1 MSINLS
7 SLLPNVAH
15 LDVLTQDNTL
25 VRVFQQSL
33 FPELLFRAEA
43 TPMPWDAHV
52 GEVKVFTKSHEP
64 EVNTDPLEP
73 GEDPVPANDQYEQWK
88 VRCAEYPKTASDVNM
103 AVSRLTL
110 ASQFVDKIRNQ
121 GRLAGRTMNRLAR
134 NALFLAYGTG
144 HTIAETG
151 GAPTTSFEVAS
162 IAGFTEAVASSGE
175 LLPVSST
182 NTKTFYRNGTLV
194 TGTAVI
200 AAVAADALFPLGR
213 GTLTLSGAGTT
224 VVAGDAIRA
233 SDAPSIVR
241 SGGGYSVDAIS
252 VTDTLK
258 MADLRM
264 AVSSLQTNRIPT
276 HPDGSYHG
284 HISSLAAAQVFGDS
298 EFQALHDGTPYNER
312 YAMFAVGRILNC
324 TFYRDEEVPRVDAS
338 GRGNVGTL
346 QVSRPTQATSA
357 RLGKEV
363 GCEVINA
370 SGVRIVRTIITGG
383 EALMECHIPEAQDYV
398 TEAGITGVVRG
409 LEMITPNAAAMS
421 VERVRFI
428 IRAPLDRRQQQ
439 VSMTWS
445 WAGDF
450 GVPSDAR
457 AMYTGS
463 RYKRC
468 IVIESADNLVG

>member
-7 SLLPNVAH
+7 SFLPNVAH
-15 LDVLTQDNTL
+15 LDTLTQDNTL

-43 TPMPWDAHV
+43 TPTPWEASV

-64 EVNTDPLEP
+64 DVNADPLEP
-73 GEDPVPANDQYEQWK
+73 GEDPQPVNDLYEQWR

-103 AVSRLTL
+103 AVSRVTL
-110 ASQFVDKIRNQ
+110 ASLFLEKVKNQ

-162 IAGFTEAVASSGE
+162 ISGFTEAVTSGGE
-175 LLPVSST
+175 LLPVSSS
-182 NTKTFYRNGTLV
+182 NTKAIYRNGVLI

-200 AAVAADALFPLGR
+200 AAVAEDALFPRGR
-213 GTLTLSGAGTT
+213 GTITLSGAGTT
-224 VVAGDAIRA
+224 IVAGDAIRA
-233 SDAPSIVR
+233 ADAPAIVR

-264 AVSSLQTNRIPT
+264 AVSSLQTNRIPP
-276 HPDGSYHG
+276 HADGSFHG
-284 HISSLAAAQVFGDS
+284 HISRLASAQVFGDS
-298 EFQALHDGTPYNER
+298 EFQALHDGSPYNER
-312 YAMFAVGRILNC
+312 YAMFAVGRLLNC
-324 TFYRDEEVPRVDAS
+324 TFYRDDEVPRVDAS
-338 GRGNVGTL
+338 GRGNVGEL
-346 QVSRPTQATSA
+346 QVSRPVSASSA
-357 RLGKEV
+357 RLGKEI
-363 GCEVINA
+363 GAEVINA
-370 SGVRIVRTIITGG
+370 TGVRIVRTIITGG
-383 EALMECHIPEAQDYV
+383 DALMECYVPEAQDYV
-398 TEAGITGVVRG
+398 TEAGITGTVRG

-421 VERVRFI
+421 VDRVRFI

-450 GVPSDAR
+450 GVPSDSR
-457 AMYTGS
+457 AMYTGA

>member
-1 MSINLS
+1 MSNASVAKFRKLS
-7 SLLPNVAH
+7 FLALIALFGSITLQTASAQESRAVADKPTFDDLDSPQFSGGKQKAFTPKSWLEIETKVKLSMRPEPKSKTCDRMTVKWYVAVKNPERPGTMLLLTRDIEHVNVPLEEDVYCSVYLSPAAIKSLTGV
-15 LDVLTQDNTL
+15 D
-25 VRVFQQSL
+25 RFQQEGVQYSPNYL
-33 FPELLFRAEA
+33 QF
-43 TPMPWDAHV
+43 
-52 GEVKVFTKSHEP
+52 EP
-64 EVNTDPLEP
+64 AD
-73 GEDPVPANDQYEQWK
+73 G
-88 VRCAEYPKTASDVNM
+88 
-103 AVSRLTL
+103 
-110 ASQFVDKIRNQ
+110 
-121 GRLAGRTMNRLAR
+121 
-134 NALFLAYGTG
+134 FL
-144 HTIAETG
+144 
-151 GAPTTSFEVAS
+151 
-162 IAGFTEAVASSGE
+162 
-175 LLPVSST
+175 
-182 NTKTFYRNGTLV
+182 
-194 TGTAVI
+194 GTA
-200 AAVAADALFPLGR
+200 GQNN
-213 GTLTLSGAGTT
+213 
-224 VVAGDAIRA
+224 
-233 SDAPSIVR
+233 
-241 SGGGYSVDAIS
+241 
-252 VTDTLK
+252 
-258 MADLRM
+258 
-264 AVSSLQTNRIPT
+264 VSSLQTNRIPT

-338 GRGNVGTL
+338 GRGNVGNL
-346 QVSRPTQATSA
+346 QVSRPTQASTA

-370 SGVRIVRTIITGG
+370 TGVRIVRTIITGG
-383 EALMECHIPEAQDYV
+383 EALMECHIPESQDYV

-428 IRAPLDRRQQQ
+428 IRAPLDRQQQQ